1 MPDVFYYK
9 RLETLHSDQKILN
22 ARKRYLGIFRLGTLV
37 ALIVS
42 FYVLWDIGWWAI
54 LIAALLLII
63 LFTRLVLN
71 DLKNKQALED
81 NERLIGIN
89 EDERKALKGEY
100 FQFEQGA
107 KYQYKD
113 HPYIN
118 DLDIFGHASLFQ
130 YLNRSF
136 TEPGSDRLASMLLQA
151 AAIDDI
157 KMKHQAINEL
167 SQKQIWIQQ
176 LCCIGKRQKLTNS
189 TLSILESWMQQPASF
204 IQFRHCQWLR
214 YVLPAI
220 ALLAFAATIFGY
232 FPLNGFYLVLFLMA
246 VVAFQVNKVFSP
258 IHNKL
263 SQVTDE
269 IDSIAEIISLIEKE
283 IFEAPLLQQNLK
295 KFKGCSNTAAS
306 IEIKKLKSILHKM
319 DMRYNL
325 VMAAPLNLLL
335 QWNLQQVL
343 ELEKWKQQNP
353 SSIKN
358 WLDALAEFDA
368 LCSMSILRF
377 NHPKWV
383 IPALQEGDFCINA
396 NKLGHPLIPE
406 INRVNNNIEIAGN
419 EKIMLITGS
428 NMAGKSTYLRSV
440 GVNIVLAMAGAPVC
454 ANAFAISPV
463 QLISSM
469 RITDN
474 LEENTSTFYAEL
486 KKLKTILEK
495 VNKREPVFILLDEIL
510 RGTNSLDRHTGSVAL
525 IKQLIH
531 KAAPAIIAT
540 HDVALAGLEKEYA
553 GNIKNFHFDVQ
564 VTNEELHFDY
574 LLKPGICSS
583 LNASLLMKKIGID
596 ID

>member
-1 MPDVFYYK
+1 MPDVFYNK
-9 RLETLHSDQKILN
+9 RLETLQLEQKILN
-22 ARKRYLGIFRLGTLV
+22 TKKKYFGIFRLGALV
-37 ALIVS
+37 ALFVS
-42 FYVLWDIGWWAI
+42 LYILWDIGWWAI
-54 LIAALLLII
+54 FIAALLLII
-63 LFTRLVLN
+63 LFTRLVLK
-71 DLKNKQALED
+71 DLNNKQALED
-81 NERLIGIN
+81 NERLIDIN
-89 EDERKALKGEY
+89 EDERNALNGEY
-100 FQFEQGA
+100 FQFEPGA
-107 KYQYKD
+107 QYHHKD
-113 HPYIN
+113 HPYSN
-118 DLDIFGHASLFQ
+118 DLDIFEHASLFQ

-136 TEPGSDRLASMLLQA
+136 TEPGSDNLAQMLAQSANFDL
-151 AAIDDI
+151 I
-157 KMKHQAINEL
+157 KKRQQAINEL

-176 LCCIGKRQKLTNS
+176 LCCIGKRQKLTNNS
-189 TLSILESWMQQPASF
+189 ASILESWMQQPTSF
-204 IQFRHCQWLR
+204 IQFRHWQWLR

-220 ALLAFAATIFGY
+220 ALLAFATTIFGY

-246 VVAFQVNKVFSP
+246 VVAYQVNKVFSP

-263 SQVTDE
+263 SHVTDE
-269 IDSIAEIISLIEKE
+269 IDSIAAIISLIEKE
-283 IFEAPLLQQNLK
+283 KFEAPLLQQILE
-295 KFKGCSNTAAS
+295 KFKGNANTPAS
-306 IEIKKLKSILHKM
+306 IEIKKLKTILHKM

-335 QWNLQQVL
+335 QWNLQQAL

-358 WLDALAEFDA
+358 WLGALAEFDA
-368 LCSMSILRF
+368 LCSLSILRF

-383 IPALQEGDFCINA
+383 MPAIQEGDFNINA

-406 INRVNNNIEIAGN
+406 INRVNNSIEIAGN

-440 GVNIVLAMAGAPVC
+440 GINIVLAMAGAPVC
-454 ANAFAISPV
+454 ATAFSMAPV

-486 KKLKTILEK
+486 KKLKSILEK
-495 VNKREPVFILLDEIL
+495 VNNREPVFILLDEIL

-525 IKQLIH
+525 IKQLIR

-540 HDVALAGLEKEYA
+540 HDVALAGLEKEHP
-553 GNIKNFHFDVQ
+553 GNIKNFHFDVK

-574 LLKPGICSS
+574 LLKPGICTS